1 MYVLMSDYVHRWRA
15 RLKYVEKAVAS
26 RKYLFLIF
34 MVFICMFFLLSAAQT
49 FNLLYRNRHLQSDSG
64 LSEGSGSSS
73 ERKIPSLVCLD
84 KGSHAIAKKAA
95 DQAYK
100 LLNNPACT
108 SGVAPVT
115 VRFKPGIDG
124 DRMKKAEESL
134 KPWHLFKTIA
144 EIMGPDFQQNELVD
158 PNIEK
163 ILEENGFNQKDIEN
177 ALDWIERVAL
187 SGSLPEVVS
196 MMHTQRDTPRVADPL
211 EIAYLSQTL
220 WKRIEACRLRGIL
233 SNALYEKLLEDIRVI
248 DTRDWEDD
256 EVKIFLAEL
265 LNSIIPHTMR
275 ADFMRIL
282 DGSVPEHYC

>member
-1 MYVLMSDYVHRWRA
+1 MYALMSERVYQSVRNAW
-15 RLKYVEKAVAS
+15 YVEKAAKF
-26 RKYLFLIF
+26 RRHLFLVLL
-34 MVFICMFFLLSAAQT
+34 VFLCMFFLHSSTQT
-49 FNLLYRNRHLQSDSG
+49 FNLLYRNRHLQSGRG
-64 LSEGSGSSS
+64 LSAGSESRGEEESL
-73 ERKIPSLVCLD
+73 SLVYLKEGFLLSA
-84 KGSHAIAKKAA
+84 KGRSDQNNELLTKPARDNSIAAFAAI
-95 DQAYK
+95 
-100 LLNNPACT
+100 N
-108 SGVAPVT
+108 V
-115 VRFKPGIDG
+115 PGIGG
-124 DRMKKAEESL
+124 DRMKKASDCL
-134 KPWHLFKTIA
+134 KPWYLFRTIA

-163 ILEENGFNQKDIEN
+163 ILEENGFNQQDIEN

-211 EIAYLSQTL
+211 ELAYLSQTL

-256 EVKIFLAEL
+256 EVKTFLAEL

>member
-1 MYVLMSDYVHRWRA
+1 M
-15 RLKYVEKAVAS
+15 
-26 RKYLFLIF
+26 
-34 MVFICMFFLLSAAQT
+34 
-49 FNLLYRNRHLQSDSG
+49 
-64 LSEGSGSSS
+64 EGSESCCES
-73 ERKIPSLVCLD
+73 EIPNLVYLD
-84 KGSHAIAKKAA
+84 KGFRSVA
-95 DQAYK
+95 DNETVSFDR

-108 SGVAPVT
+108 SALALST
-115 VRFKPGIDG
+115 TCVRSGING
-124 DRMKKAEESL
+124 DRMKKASDSL
-134 KPWHLFKTIA
+134 KPWALFKTIA
-144 EIMGPDFQQNELVD
+144 ETMGPDFQQNELVD

-163 ILEENGFNQKDIEN
+163 ILEENGYDQVDIDN

-211 EIAYLSQTL
+211 ELAYLSQTL